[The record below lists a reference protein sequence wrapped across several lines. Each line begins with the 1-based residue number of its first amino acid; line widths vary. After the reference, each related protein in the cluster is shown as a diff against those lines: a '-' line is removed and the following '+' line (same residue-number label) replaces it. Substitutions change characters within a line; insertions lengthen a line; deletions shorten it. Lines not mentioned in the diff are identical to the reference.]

1 MSNQN
6 SRQVEERV
14 VSMQFDNAQFERNTR
29 QTLSTLDKLKQKM
42 QFKGAGESFK
52 NLSRE
57 ADKFNLNGVNAAV
70 ATCGQKI
77 SAWSVAGITAIA
89 NITNSAVEA
98 GKRITRALTIEPV
111 TTGFQEYETKIGAI
125 QTIMSNTRSKGTTM
139 EQVVDTLD
147 ELNKYADLTIYNF
160 AEMTKNIGTFTA
172 AGIELEDAASAIQGI
187 ANLAAASGS
196 TSQQA
201 STAMYQLSQALAAG
215 SLKLQDWN
223 SVVNAGM
230 GGQLFQDALKQTAK
244 EYGIAVDEIIEQSGS
259 FRESLSKGWISADI
273 LSTTLRKFTRGGAKE
288 YAKAMIE
295 NGEYTEEMAK
305 KLEEEAAEME
315 DAATKVKTFT
325 QLWDTLKETAQSGWG
340 KTWELIIG
348 NFEEARTLF
357 TDINDRLS
365 PLIDRISDARNNLI
379 ESALGSPAKWDEIT
393 ERLDKAG
400 ISMEEFKDSLKIS
413 ASRRGID
420 VDAEIEKY
428 GSLEAA
434 FANGSLKANMAV
446 EAIKRVNSEMMSWK
460 MLEKGVTAEDRLK
473 YFQDRV
479 TETWRGDWGNGID
492 RLNAMTEADVDYA
505 AVQELVNKT
514 IDGHT
519 LKLEEMSK
527 AQLKAF
533 GLTQDE
539 VMEIEALRASLD
551 GANPELREMLS
562 TIDKKTGRQLMIDSL
577 THSMDA
583 IASVIKPV
591 KEGFDEI
598 FEPIKAESIYHFLEG
613 LEKFTKGLILTSEQ
627 GEKLKRTFKGV
638 FAIVDAVRYVLSS
651 GLRIAF
657 KVIGGLLGN
666 VNIDFLTLTA
676 TLGDGLSTLSKW
688 IKEHDLVNK
697 VMNKIGPSLKVAG
710 EAIGSWIDKLKAS
723 DNLPRDIMN
732 GIGNGLA
739 FAAKIVGEA
748 FKGLFESF
756 GINIDKILESLNL
769 KNLGSSIGDIMIAVK
784 DGIKSS
790 FSLKNIANETKDA
803 GKMIMISTGEGIKN
817 AGSFLFEAFK
827 KIFSKLGTWL
837 KENVDPGAIV
847 AGVFIG
853 SMMHTLNTLAGIVD
867 KFAAPAEA
875 LAGMFTDIGK
885 AFKSLGGLVDSL
897 KFNSVAS
904 GVMMLAV
911 SVGVLAASIFL
922 ISKIP
927 EEDLKRSVR
936 TIVGMSVIVLAMTGL
951 LALCNHFLTLSG
963 GIDFGILAGIALGL
977 LGVTLSIKML
987 AEESPDKLNYALV
1000 YMIACMTTMVALVGV
1015 LSVLTK
1021 NAVNANIKS
1030 LGPMMIMF
1038 GASMVLL
1045 AWAIKSISKMEKR
1058 DIKKGMAVIAGAG
1071 AIFAAMILSSKVLKE
1086 NAMIGFAM
1094 ALFAMSRAIK
1104 YLVKTIPLAAS
1115 ISDADLKQA
1124 MKVMASVALIMA
1136 GLALI
1141 SRIGGKF
1148 TSGIA
1153 VLGFATAM
1161 VVMAYTIKYINTI
1174 EMGEVNYATLVI
1186 TAVGALF
1193 LKFLTVSF
1201 MAGKNAAK
1209 AGLMLIEASVAMAIM
1224 TGIIYIIGGM
1234 DEERVNRGL
1243 GAVSALAYFMA
1254 MMIKATRGAQSIMG
1268 SIIALAICVAVLSA
1282 AAFALA
1288 FVPAKKLAKS
1298 VGALAVLVLSMA
1310 VLLRQASRIKASSFK
1325 PLIVAFV
1332 GMTLLLGEVLLI
1344 TILLS
1349 GLSAFFDK
1357 FDPNKTIAS
1366 LAMMMTSLGVLLYAM
1381 GKSATS
1387 LNAAGF
1393 KGVMKIVGELAI
1405 LALIFIELAV
1415 VLKAVSLIGNPTA
1428 SWATLLQM
1436 TALLVVLSGV
1446 AIALSRFTGTAQF
1459 GNVQS
1464 AVLVIVE
1471 LGVVM
1476 AALAVLLWFVGD
1488 VMKPDSASW
1497 NTLAQIS
1504 ALLLVLTA
1512 VAIAL
1517 TRFSGSADIKS
1528 LNNSF
1533 KMMIALG
1540 VVMLELAAVLWII
1553 SKYLPS
1559 DVDWKTIE
1567 QISLMLGVLVLV
1579 SIPLALIGKFTGN
1592 ILAGAVG
1599 LGALAVVMVILAFAM
1614 SLMTDLNPAQA
1625 IAMAESLCTMLF
1637 SLAIVCAVC
1646 IALGAGA
1653 ELALVG
1659 IGMLALLAAALAVGL
1674 DLFVK
1679 LGVGEDLIKTG
1690 QALGAFGIAMG
1701 PFVQMISKISLAAE
1715 QGAEAIASIFK
1726 SLSAALG
1733 YEFLSKFVGGVGWSA
1748 HIKNDLISFGEA
1760 VVAFSDTISGKIDN
1774 GAIVSA
1780 SMCALMLTS
1789 LNDAMPREIPWL
1801 EWLVGDKDMGKF
1813 GQKLSAFAEAMVEF
1827 GKVTKDKNLD
1837 KDSIKTF
1844 CEAVE
1849 PILAIAK
1856 DIPNSG
1862 GLLGLLAG
1870 NNDIDQWGAKLTPFA
1885 QYMLGFNNVI
1895 KRGTWDK
1902 EPFEKFKECVM
1913 PILNIADEIPNSGG
1927 LLGWIV
1933 GNNDIDD
1940 FGNKLP
1946 AFGVGMAGLYKQING
1961 KNWDKTLFEGV
1972 QECVGVLMDIT
1983 HDLDNT
1989 GGLIQFFAGQQ
2000 DLGNFGIQLK
2010 HFGAGLAGFDEAI
2023 TGASSFSSGI
2033 AVRMTQDIVKLAEVF
2048 PSKKEIK
2055 TIADGVDNM
2064 EKQNLG
2070 LKLTYLGGVL
2080 TQFATATSSLNNETL
2095 DNAST
2100 SLELLATALKKTSD
2114 IDFGNLSEFE
2124 SGLANVGVNAI
2135 EAFAE
2140 SFESSYSKI
2149 GEAISRFLTRVEETF
2164 EYNKYKW
2171 RFIGR
2176 HAMEALG
2183 DGIIYKI
2190 DTVNGKVQELMSNA
2204 INTASSYD
2212 ISFEWIGGN
2221 FVLGLMRGI
2230 DQYKEMAKNSA
2241 AELGNVT
2248 AAALAEALKVESPS
2262 KVTMGIG
2269 EYAGMGFVKG
2279 LQQYLSISE
2288 GTAEDLGEATTDTL
2302 SDVLAEALALFD
2314 DSNLHPTITPVL
2326 DLSMV
2331 NDGFASIDN
2340 LLGNKSINV
2349 GGINNIGVKGASND
2363 DVIRAINDLSA
2374 SLGNISGDTYYFGDI
2389 RYDDNSAVSN
2399 AVKELLSA
2407 AKIARRV

>member
-57 ADKFNLNGVNAAV
+57 ANKFNLNGVNAAV

-295 NGEYTEEMAK
+295 NGEYTEDMAK

-400 ISMEEFKDSLKIS
+400 ISMEAFKDSLKIS

-420 VDAEIEKY
+420 LDAEIEKY

-446 EAIKRVNSEMMSWK
+446 EAIKRVNSEMMGWK
-460 MLEKGVTAEDRLK
+460 RLEEGVTAEDRLK

-519 LKLEEMSK
+519 LKLEEMST

-533 GLTQDE
+533 GLTEAE
-539 VMEIEALRASLD
+539 VKEIESLRKALD

-583 IASVIKPV
+583 IASVIKPI

-638 FAIVDAVRYVLSS
+638 FAAVDAIRFVLGSA
-651 GLRIAF
+651 LRLVL
-657 KVIGGLLGN
+657 KVVGGLLGD

-676 TLGDGLSTLSKW
+676 TLGDGLAAVSKW
-688 IKEHDLVNK
+688 IKEHDLIGK
-697 VMNKIGPSLKVAG
+697 VMDKLAPKLKIAG
-710 EAIGSWIDKLKAS
+710 EAIGAWVEKLKAS
-723 DNLPRDIMN
+723 DNLPKDIMN
-732 GIGNGLA
+732 GIANGLG
-739 FAAKIVGEA
+739 FAAKLVGDA
-748 FKGLFESF
+748 FKGLFESL
-756 GINIDKILESLNL
+756 GINIDGLLESIDLSNV
-769 KNLGSSIGDIMIAVK
+769 GTAMASMMGMIK
-784 DGIKSS
+784 DTIKKS
-790 FSLKNIANETKDA
+790 FSLKDVASNAAETGKTMMQATGKGIVDA
-803 GKMIMISTGEGIKN
+803 GSL
-817 AGSFLFEAFK
+817 LFKALQTVFG
-827 KIFSKLGTWL
+827 KLVTWL
-837 KENVDPGAIV
+837 RDNIDPGAVV

-853 SMMHTLNTLAGIVD
+853 SMMHTLNTLAGVVD
-867 KFAAPAEA
+867 KFAGPAKALTGMFNNIGGAFESFGKVA
-875 LAGMFTDIGK
+875 DGFRFNTTATGVLTLAAAVAVLAG
-885 AFKSLGGLVDSL
+885 
-897 KFNSVAS
+897 
-904 GVMMLAV
+904 
-911 SVGVLAASIFL
+911 SIFI

-927 EEDLKRSVR
+927 KEDLTRSLL
-936 TIVGMSVIVLAMTGL
+936 TIVGMSAIILGMLAILELCNNMTTQSSGIDMGVLVGLGVGL
-951 LALCNHFLTLSG
+951 LAIVFAIKAIAKEDPEKLEYAIMTVVSMMAAMMALITIVTLVTKNSHNDTVKSFGGMMLMLGVSIFLIASAIKKIAKIKKSDVKKGLAVITG
-963 GIDFGILAGIALGL
+963 VAAIFGALILAS
-977 LGVTLSIKML
+977 GV
-987 AEESPDKLNYALV
+987 V
-1000 YMIACMTTMVALVGV
+1000 
-1015 LSVLTK
+1015 
-1021 NAVNANIKS
+1021 
-1030 LGPMMIMF
+1030 
-1038 GASMVLL
+1038 
-1045 AWAIKSISKMEKR
+1045 
-1058 DIKKGMAVIAGAG
+1058 
-1071 AIFAAMILSSKVLKE
+1071 KE
-1086 NAMIGFAM
+1086 NAMLGFAAAIFTM
-1094 ALFAMSRAIK
+1094 GRAIK
-1104 YLVKTIPLAAS
+1104 HMVKTIPLAAS
-1115 ISDADLKQA
+1115 ISDDDLKQA
-1124 MKVMASVALIMA
+1124 IKVMGGMALIMA

-1141 SRIGGKF
+1141 SRIGGKL
-1148 TSGIA
+1148 SAGIS
-1153 VLGFATAM
+1153 VLGMAVGM
-1161 VVMAYTIKYINTI
+1161 VIMAYVIKYINTI
-1174 EMGEVNYATLVI
+1174 DMGEIDYAKIVI
-1186 TAVGALF
+1186 AAVGALF
-1193 LKFLTVSF
+1193 LKFLATSLI
-1201 MAGKNAAK
+1201 AGKNSAK
-1209 AGLMLIEASVAMAIM
+1209 AGLMLIEASIAMGIM
-1224 TGIIYIIGGM
+1224 AGLIYLIGGM
-1234 DEERVNRGL
+1234 KEERVNRGL

-1254 MMIKATRGAQSIMG
+1254 MMVKATRGAESITG
-1268 SIIALAICVAVLSA
+1268 TVIALAICVAVLSA

-1298 VGALAVLVLSMA
+1298 TAALTTMVLAFATVINN
-1310 VLLRQASRIKASSFK
+1310 ASRIKASAMKS
-1325 PLIVAFV
+1325 LIVVFS
-1332 GMTLLLGEVLLI
+1332 GMAVLIMEMMVVSIILALPIFDSDKILKNIAAMSAMMVALAVLLRAVGK
-1344 TILLS
+1344 S
-1349 GLSAFFDK
+1349 S
-1357 FDPNKTIAS
+1357 
-1366 LAMMMTSLGVLLYAM
+1366 TSL
-1381 GKSATS
+1381 S
-1387 LNAAGF
+1387 AAGF
-1393 KGVMKIVGELAI
+1393 GNVMAIVGELAI
-1405 LALIFIELAV
+1405 MALLFIELAF
-1415 VLKAVSLIGNPTA
+1415 VLKVIGWMGDPTA
-1428 SWATLLQM
+1428 SWMTLLQITTLM
-1436 TALLVVLSGV
+1436 VVLGGVALAISKFSTNANFGDMGKTVAIMAILGAVMLEVAALLTVIDKYLPS
-1446 AIALSRFTGTAQF
+1446 
-1459 GNVQS
+1459 NVN
-1464 AVLVIVE
+1464 
-1471 LGVVM
+1471 
-1476 AALAVLLWFVGD
+1476 
-1488 VMKPDSASW
+1488 W

-1504 ALLLVLTA
+1504 VMMVVLTA
-1512 VAIAL
+1512 LAIAIDK
-1517 TRFSGSADIKS
+1517 FSTVVNFGS
-1528 LNNSF
+1528 
-1533 KMMIALG
+1533 MMGAIG
-1540 VVMLELAAVLWII
+1540 SIAVLAVVALEVAAILWLID
-1553 SKYLPS
+1553 KYLPS
-1559 DVDWKTIE
+1559 NTSWKTLA
-1567 QISLMLGVLVLV
+1567 QISLMLGVLVL
-1579 SIPLALIGKFTGN
+1579 IAAPLAILGNFTGAM
-1592 ILAGAVG
+1592 LGGAVA
-1599 LGALAVVMVILAFAM
+1599 LGALAVVMIVLAFALSCM
-1614 SLMTDLNPAQA
+1614 SGIDPVQGLAA
-1625 IAMAESLCTMLF
+1625 AESLSLMLF
-1637 SLAIVCAVC
+1637 TLAVVCAIC

-1653 ELALVG
+1653 ELALPG
-1659 IGMLALLAAALAVGL
+1659 IGVLAILAVALAAGIKAFTELGIDDALVKTGVALGMFGMAIRPFVDTLAALPGNMVENAVALGEALAGL
-1674 DLFVK
+1674 
-1679 LGVGEDLIKTG
+1679 LGVAVLDKIIEKFGGGDWSTTITDKLI
-1690 QALGAFGIAMG
+1690 AFGEG
-1701 PFVQMISKISLAAE
+1701 ISQFAATLGDGIDTELITSAAGLGDALAA
-1715 QGAEAIASIFK
+1715 
-1726 SLSAALG
+1726 L
-1733 YEFLSKFVGGVGWSA
+1733 
-1748 HIKNDLISFGEA
+1748 N
-1760 VVAFSDTISGKIDN
+1760 N
-1774 GAIVSA
+1774 
-1780 SMCALMLTS
+1780 SMPT
-1789 LNDAMPREIPWL
+1789 EIPWL
-1801 EWLVGDKDMGKF
+1801 EGIFGKKDIGSF
-1813 GQKLSAFAEAMVEF
+1813 GQKLGTFAEAMVEF
-1827 GKVTKDKNLD
+1827 GKVVKDKNLD
-1837 KDSIKTF
+1837 KDSIETF

-1849 PILAIAK
+1849 PILKIAK

-1870 NNDIDQWGAKLTPFA
+1870 NNEINTWGRKLVPFA
-1885 QYMLGFNNVI
+1885 RYMLGFGAAI
-1895 KRGTWDK
+1895 KHGDWNK
-1902 EPFEKFKECVM
+1902 EPFEKFKECVT
-1913 PILNIADEIPNSGG
+1913 PILTIADEIPNSGG
-1927 LLGWIV
+1927 IIGAIV
-1933 GNNDIDD
+1933 GENDIDV
-1940 FGNKLP
+1940 FGKRL
-1946 AFGVGMAGLYKQING
+1946 AEFGKGMGGLYDAVKD
-1961 KNWDKTLFEGV
+1961 KNWDKTLFESV
-1972 QECVGVLMDIT
+1972 QECVAVLIDIS

-1989 GGLIQFFAGQQ
+1989 GGMIQFFAGQQ
-2000 DLGNFGIQLK
+2000 DLGNFGTQLK
-2010 HFGAGLAGFDEAI
+2010 RFGAGLAGFDEAI

-2055 TIADGVDNM
+2055 TITDGVDNM
-2064 EKQNLG
+2064 EKHNLG

-2100 SLELLATALKKTSD
+2100 SLDLLATALKKTSD

-2124 SGLANVGVNAI
+2124 SGLANVGVEAI

-2140 SFESSYSKI
+2140 SFETSYSKI

-2269 EYAGMGFVKG
+2269 EYTGMGFVKG

-2302 SDVLAEALALFD
+2302 SDVLAEALTLFD

-2340 LLGNKSINV
+2340 LLANKSINV